1 MIVEVG
7 GDFRECCVLKGASC
21 AFGVFDGVHLGH
33 RFIIEKALE
42 DAQRMEAPS
51 AIITFAQDPDE
62 TFRPDK
68 LKKLMSNDCRL
79 RVLDELGATY
89 VLALPPTREFFS
101 LSPQAFL
108 QSVFA
113 NNIPASLHVGNDFH
127 FGAKAQ
133 GSVATMASWGAL
145 RGMDVRGY
153 ELFAL
158 DDAPITA
165 TRIRGLLAA
174 CDIEEAN
181 KLLGGPFALEGV
193 VESGRGEGRDMG
205 FRTANVTI
213 PSDLYSLGEGVYGA
227 YAQTENG
234 KRYKAA
240 VSVGGAPTFGEAAHA
255 NVEAHIL
262 DFNEDIYG
270 QRLRLEFVAFLR
282 PMIVFESTEELIR
295 TVMGNIQWCRDNL

>member
-1 MIVEVG
+1 M
-7 GDFRECCVLKGASC
+7 
-21 AFGVFDGVHLGH
+21 
-33 RFIIEKALE
+33 
-42 DAQRMEAPS
+42 
-51 AIITFAQDPDE
+51 T
-62 TFRPDK
+62 
-68 LKKLMSNDCRL
+68 
-79 RVLDELGATY
+79 
-89 VLALPPTREFFS
+89 
-101 LSPQAFL
+101 
-108 QSVFA
+108 
-113 NNIPASLHVGNDFH
+113 
-127 FGAKAQ
+127 
-133 GSVATMASWGAL
+133 SWGAL

-153 ELFAL
+153 ELLAL

-174 CDIEEAN
+174 CDIVEAN
-181 KLLGGPFALEGV
+181 KLLGSPFALEGV

-282 PMIVFESTEELIR
+282 PMIVFESTDELIR